1 MTPSDKI
8 LIIDDNKD
16 IHADFR
22 KIFSGAGAGTAAL
35 NALESDL
42 FGEAAAKPVP
52 RNALSGITLDSA
64 YQGEQGVQLVKQAAD
79 AGQMYLLAFVDVRM
93 PPGID
98 GIQTIKKLWQ
108 LAPHLP
114 CVICTAFSDYNW
126 EDVSAHLGGSGNL
139 YILKKPFDPIE
150 VLQMA
155 QSIEEKSELAT
166 VAFKA
171 SLAIEEKI
179 EKLQRAETTARLA
192 NLQLMAAKERL
203 EVQTA
208 ELESRTVEL
217 ESAREAAEA
226 ANRAKSRFLANMSHE
241 LRTPLNGVIGM
252 CALLQQ
258 TQLDDEQRRFAG
270 VARSSGEALLHLVS
284 DILDFSKIEAGK
296 LELELV
302 PFNVGTL
309 VDNILNILGEQAAG
323 KGLELLEFVDPRVS
337 TALLGD
343 PGRLQQVLIN
353 FTSNAIKFTA
363 TGEIVLRVDLREES
377 ETDAVVEFSVR
388 DTGIGIPRDR
398 MNRLFEAF
406 SQLDAST
413 TRKYGGT
420 GLGLAICKQIVQLM
434 RGEIGARSE
443 PGSGSEFWCR
453 CKFDKA
459 VSGVGH
465 QAVVPPEF
473 LGQRILAVT
482 AKPATATIL
491 RELLQSFGMRLEIS
505 SHSCDVLPLLAQASE
520 QDRPIRIV
528 IFDEDPT
535 DQIQNELLAS
545 VRKRVRSLG
554 CGILRL
560 GSASDDREQP
570 ADETEQYL
578 SKPLRQSQLFDALV
592 RLLGPPIVR
601 VAPPASPECPRDGK
615 AFAQAGSVRIL
626 VAEDNDINQF
636 VTKQVLAK
644 SGFSCDI
651 VANGKEAL
659 NALERADYDIVLMD
673 CQMPEMDGLEATKV
687 YRQRQRQRQGSVIRR
702 DIPIIALTANVMR
715 GDRERCLEAG
725 MTDYLSK
732 PIDPAELIA
741 KIQAYLVQAMD

>member
-1 MTPSDKI
+1 MIPSGKI

-16 IHADFR
+16 IHSDFR
-22 KIFSGAGAGTAAL
+22 KIFSTVAASAIAL

-42 FGEAAAKPVP
+42 FGAAATKAAP
-52 RNALSGITLDSA
+52 RTALSGIALDSA
-64 YQGEQGVQLVKQAAD
+64 YQGEEGVQLVKQAAD

-108 LAPHLP
+108 IAPDLP

-166 VAFKA
+166 VALQA
-171 SLAIEEKI
+171 RQAVDDKI
-179 EKLQRAETTARLA
+179 EKLQLAEATARLA
-192 NLQLMAAKERL
+192 NTELTAAKERL
-203 EVQTA
+203 EAQTA
-208 ELESRTVEL
+208 ELKARTEEL
-217 ESAREAAEA
+217 ETAREAAEA

-252 CALLQQ
+252 SALLLQ
-258 TQLDDEQRRFAG
+258 TKLDDEQRRYAG
-270 VARSSGEALLHLVS
+270 IARSSGEALLNLVR

-296 LELELV
+296 LELEVV
-302 PFNVGTL
+302 PFNIGTL
-309 VDNILNILGEQAAG
+309 VDNILDILGEQASR
-323 KGLELLEFVDPRVS
+323 KGLELLEYVDPRIS
-337 TALLGD
+337 PALLGD
-343 PGRLQQVLIN
+343 PGRLQQVLVN
-353 FTSNAIKFTA
+353 FTSNAIKFTDA
-363 TGEIVLRVDLREES
+363 GEVVLRADLREDS
-377 ETDAVVEFSVR
+377 DTHSVIEFSVR
-388 DTGIGIPRDR
+388 DTGIGIPPDR

-434 RGEIGARSE
+434 DGEIGARSE
-443 PGSGSEFWCR
+443 PGCGSEFWCR
-453 CKFDKA
+453 CKFSKDVTGA
-459 VSGVGH
+459 SP
-465 QAVVPPEF
+465 QNILPEGF
-473 LGQRILAVT
+473 RGQRILAVT
-482 AKPATATIL
+482 DKPATATIL
-491 RELLQSFGMRLEIS
+491 RELLHAFGMRLEIS
-505 SHSCDVLPLLAQASE
+505 SHSCDVLPLLAKASDE
-520 QDRPIRIV
+520 NRPIKVV
-528 IFDEDPT
+528 IFDEDPA
-535 DQIQNELLAS
+535 DSVQNELLVS
-545 VRKRVRSLG
+545 IRKRVRSEG

-560 GSASDDREQP
+560 GSALDADAQRVAGEAEQCI
-570 ADETEQYL
+570 A
-578 SKPLRQSQLFDALV
+578 KPLRQSQLFEALV
-592 RLLGPPIVR
+592 RLLGPPIVPNS
-601 VAPPASPECPRDGK
+601 APSRPESPRDEVALARAEK
-615 AFAQAGSVRIL
+615 VRIL

-644 SGFSCDI
+644 AGYSCDM

-659 NALERADYDIVLMD
+659 DALEQADYDIVLMD
-673 CQMPEMDGLEATKV
+673 CQMPEMDGLEATKA
-687 YRQRQRQRQGSVIRR
+687 YRQRQREQGGMVTR

-732 PIDPAELIA
+732 PIDPTKLIE
-741 KIQAYLVQAMD
+741 KIQAYLVEAME